1 MSVLPQWMIMAGSRQ
16 DCARCESA
24 SCTPNNRHAMRT
36 EYRGKLR
43 RKHAA
48 RQLLFSSLL
57 FFFYTIALYSIP
69 SRADLR
75 DHLRPQRPAKLVGPL
90 SVLPMIITSDSSRR
104 HRYQRQ
110 LTPIRKSSQIISLR
124 IL

>member
-1 MSVLPQWMIMAGSRQ
+1 
-16 DCARCESA
+16 
-24 SCTPNNRHAMRT
+24 MRT

-75 DHLRPQRPAKLVGPL
+75 DHLRPQRPAKHV
-90 SVLPMIITSDSSRR
+90 SLPFVSMKAWEVPSFEAINGSS
-104 HRYQRQ
+104 H
-110 LTPIRKSSQIISLR
+110 LR
-124 IL
+124 PKTHIFDLL

>member
-1 MSVLPQWMIMAGSRQ
+1 
-16 DCARCESA
+16 
-24 SCTPNNRHAMRT
+24 MRT